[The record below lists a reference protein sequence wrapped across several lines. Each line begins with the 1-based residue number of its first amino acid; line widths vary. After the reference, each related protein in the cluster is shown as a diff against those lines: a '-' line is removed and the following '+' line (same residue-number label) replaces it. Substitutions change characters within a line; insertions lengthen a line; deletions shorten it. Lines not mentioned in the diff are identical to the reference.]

1 MECPAGREGIYFTYI
16 ILANRQQSETE
27 GIFVQNRLKRLQN
40 CVIMILE
47 NQDGYFSVLILI
59 QGRMDTMKR
68 TLALFFAACI
78 MLSSFCVSAFAANGN
93 ALPQNAVIFVKD
105 NCSDTDMSA
114 AETLQTYIEQLSG
127 VKHEIVKAVKD
138 ESFVLYIGDAAVCK
152 TDVKDLADGSYI
164 IKSVDN
170 GVEIAGAGN
179 RGTLYGTYAFLEKFG
194 GCRWL
199 TSAMGMTSEQNEIIL
214 PDTINEK
221 YNAYFEYTETDWRS
235 PCDPEY
241 SVANGLSGGVYRDIP
256 AEQGGTVDYISGFCH
271 TLTTQFCAADTY
283 FDSHPEYF
291 ALHGGKRSAQQLCL
305 TSEDTYNI
313 VLNEV
318 LALLEEKHDP
328 DASLQIIS
336 LTQNDSGEDGDFC
349 ECEKCKAIDD
359 ENGSHAGTMITFV
372 NRIAAEVK
380 KRGYDNVAIDTFA
393 YRYTRTTP
401 SAVKPLDNVIVR
413 LCTIECCFSHP
424 LDDPDCPDNVSLMQD
439 LTGWNNICD
448 RLYIWDYT
456 TNYANTLGI
465 FPDFGVIQKNAQI
478 FYEHGVKG
486 VYEEGNYYIND
497 CDTEFGELRAY
508 LLAKCL
514 QDPYCDHDAVMNDF
528 LKGYYGAGWQN
539 IREFIDIISEN
550 AAKGHVQIYSN
561 MAESLFLSDE
571 ETEKCDELW
580 KKAENECT
588 DETQL
593 ANIKRS
599 ELSWRFWKASV
610 GKSEFRSLL
619 GGAGDRKTLLADI
632 IAAGTVRA
640 SEGGGELKTAPFY
653 QFSHADVWFGGD
665 VGGPTVKLLLLAAW
679 ILFGLALVCAL
690 ILLIQGIRNKKP
702 LFCIPFPLI
711 AASSELALWHR
722 RAYLAWKD
730 LDQYAL
736 SLVIGCLVFAFMG
749 FVLHKAKGEK
759 NKKKA
764 LLSAL
769 FSLIAFIVP
778 YYAATVIINVVLFN
792 GTANQLAIA
801 VAYLLCAV
809 SMFVIELITVKST
822 IRNKK

>member
-1 MECPAGREGIYFTYI
+1 
-16 ILANRQQSETE
+16 
-27 GIFVQNRLKRLQN
+27 
-40 CVIMILE
+40 
-47 NQDGYFSVLILI
+47 
-59 QGRMDTMKR
+59 MKKL
-68 TLALFFAACI
+68 LALAAAAC
-78 MLSSFCVSAFAANGN
+78 LLLTAFCFTSLAAGERP
-93 ALPQNAVIFVKD
+93 LPEDAVIVITEA
-105 NCSDTDMSA
+105 SPETDKSA
-114 AETLQTYIEQLSG
+114 AASLQKYIEQLTG
-127 VKHEIVKAVKD
+127 EKHEIVTAAPDGAFALNV
-138 ESFVLYIGDAAVCK
+138 GDAALSY
-152 TDVKDLADGSYI
+152 DEVKDLADGSYV
-164 IKSVDN
+164 IKSAEN
-170 GVEIAGAGN
+170 GVDICGAGN
-179 RGTLYGTYAFLEKFG
+179 RGTLYAAYAFLEKFG

-199 TSAMGMTSEQNEIIL
+199 TSAMGMTSEQDEILL

-221 YNAYFEYTETDWRS
+221 YNAYFEYTDTDWRS
-235 PCDPEY
+235 PRDPEY
-241 SVANGLSGGVYRDIP
+241 SLANGLSGGVYRSIP
-256 AEQGGTVDYISGFCH
+256 AELGGTVDYISGFCH
-271 TLTTQFCAADTY
+271 TLTSQFCSAGTY

-305 TSEDTYNI
+305 TNEDTYNI

-328 DASLQIIS
+328 NASLQIIS

-380 KRGYDNVAIDTFA
+380 ERGYDNVAIDTFA

-401 SAVKPLDNVIVR
+401 SVVKPLDNVIVR

-439 LTGWNNICD
+439 LIGWNNICD

-465 FPDFGVIQKNAQI
+465 FPDFGVLQKNAQI

-486 VYEEGNYYIND
+486 VYEEGNYYID
-497 CDTEFGELRAY
+497 GCDTEFGELRAY

-514 QDPYCDHDAVMNDF
+514 QDPYCDHDAVMSDF
-528 LKGYYGAGWQN
+528 LKDYYGAGWQN

-593 ANIKRS
+593 ANIRRS

-610 GKSEFRSLL
+610 GKGEFESMI
-619 GGAGDRKTLLADI
+619 GGADERKTLMSDI
-632 IAAGTVRA
+632 FAAGTVRA
-640 SEGGGELKTAPFY
+640 NEGGGELKTAPFY
-653 QFSHADVWFGGD
+653 QFSPAGAWFGGLQE
-665 VGGPTVKLLLLAAW
+665 GPIVKLILLAAW

-711 AASSELALWHR
+711 AASAELAMWHR

-730 LDQYAL
+730 LDQYVI
-736 SLVIGCLVFAFMG
+736 SLILICLVFAFLG
-749 FVLHKAKGEK
+749 FVLAKAKEEK
-759 NKKKA
+759 GKKCA
-764 LLSAL
+764 LTA
-769 FSLIAFIVP
+769 FIGFAAFIVP
-778 YYAATVIINVVLFN
+778 YELATTIINN
-792 GTANQLAIA
+792 AIYHGTGNQLAIA
-801 VAYLLCAV
+801 VAFLLSAV
-809 SMFVIELITVKST
+809 SLFVIELLTAKRSV
-822 IRNKK
+822 RKKK